1 MFWST
6 IWNSGAFAAAAI
18 VLKDLLFLASN
29 MSFFVFCYQL
39 HVINVLFLHLG
50 HDAVFQFVS
59 SRFYSPYTASQ
70 PASSASPH
78 SPAVSKSPAKAF
90 RVAAQFNSNDHA
102 VDVSITAAAVA
113 SLSPSSADAD
123 DALAAAA
130 VESRAS
136 DTGEH
141 CNPDGPDFSDSF
153 QLRFVSEV
161 PVSSSQPSSLH
172 VSLAAAQDTSTSP
185 VPPRSPA
192 SFFSNVR
199 QTHAS
204 LHFCNNMVR
213 CQVHARRLLHPGKA
227 LHLQAEFSEFQRS
240 SEIMHRLRRQWRQRR
255 RQRLSRLLGHCR
267 RLNHPHASLI
277 KRLMSMHFL
286 RWKS

>member
-1 MFWST
+1 M
-6 IWNSGAFAAAAI
+6 
-18 VLKDLLFLASN
+18 
-29 MSFFVFCYQL
+29 
-39 HVINVLFLHLG
+39 LFLHLG
-50 HDAVFQFVS
+50 HDVVFQFVP

-78 SPAVSKSPAKAF
+78 SPAVSKSSAKAS

-102 VDVSITAAAVA
+102 VDVGNATAAVA
-113 SLSPSSADAD
+113 SLSPSADAG

-161 PVSSSQPSSLH
+161 ALSSSHPSSTD
-172 VSLAAAQDTSTSP
+172 VSLGAAKDASSSP

-204 LHFCNNMVR
+204 SHFVTIWSGAKCTLVAT
-213 CQVHARRLLHPGKA
+213 CIWARRCICRWSFRNFKGA
-227 LHLQAEFSEFQRS
+227 A
-240 SEIMHRLRRQWRQRR
+240 RLCIDRGV
-255 RQRLSRLLGHCR
+255 SGG
-267 RLNHPHASLI
+267 SGGG
-277 KRLMSMHFL
+277 SM
-286 RWKS
+286 